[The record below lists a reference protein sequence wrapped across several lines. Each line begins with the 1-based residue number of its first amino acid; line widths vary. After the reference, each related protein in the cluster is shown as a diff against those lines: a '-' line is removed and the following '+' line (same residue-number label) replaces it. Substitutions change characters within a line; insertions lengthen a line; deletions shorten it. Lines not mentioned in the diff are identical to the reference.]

1 MRIQLLLVST
11 LMASIVTTRVEDMA
25 TFRTEKQWQQD
36 LQYRREFVKRQLA
49 SKPKSN
55 IVVSHTVSCVIDGG
69 NMTSVWRFEGQF
81 NPHIASEVILH
92 DTSGLYNVPHEVQ
105 NDGQVLTVTV
115 KRSAPAD
122 IAKVLISLKPVQ
134 LSSGQYECRPQL
146 QLPWVP
152 RPSSFMYDSYRL
164 WYEKRWLTIILYVF
178 MWTYLVTL
186 LQYCIVH
193 FIGTRLFYF
202 LQRNITIRFTG
213 KPTYNLLT
221 YPVKG

>member
-1 MRIQLLLVST
+1 MRIQLLLLFTLVAST
-11 LMASIVTTRVEDMA
+11 VAKRAEDVP

-36 LQYRREFVKRQLA
+36 LQYQREFVKRQLA
-49 SKPKSN
+49 PKPKSN

-115 KRSAPAD
+115 KRTVRAD
-122 IAKVLISLKPVQ
+122 IAKVLISLKPVK
-134 LSSGQYECRPQL
+134 LSSREYECRPQL
-146 QLPWVP
+146 QLPW
-152 RPSSFMYDSYRL
+152 L

-178 MWTYLVTL
+178 MWTYLVML
-186 LQYCIVH
+186 LQYCIVR

>member
-1 MRIQLLLVST
+1 M
-11 LMASIVTTRVEDMA
+11 
-25 TFRTEKQWQQD
+25 
-36 LQYRREFVKRQLA
+36 
-49 SKPKSN
+49 
-55 IVVSHTVSCVIDGG
+55 
-69 NMTSVWRFEGQF
+69 
-81 NPHIASEVILH
+81 
-92 DTSGLYNVPHEVQ
+92 
-105 NDGQVLTVTV
+105 TV

-186 LQYCIVH
+186 LQYCIVR